1 MRLGR
6 TRFTIYSPAIGDQL
20 LKHEAYGTSTVR
32 VSEIS
37 TLTNY
42 RAEKNW
48 GVPLAHRSSRA
59 SLPRCSTR
67 VPSKT
72 LDIDGRWIT
81 EEEACGSVSH
91 T

>member
-42 RAEKNW
+42 RAEKKL
-48 GVPLAHRSSRA
+48 GCAPRAQELACIPDA
-59 SLPRCSTR
+59 M
-67 VPSKT
+67 
-72 LDIDGRWIT
+72 LDTCAIQNIR
-81 EEEACGSVSH
+81 H
-91 T
+91 